1 MAHPVKHLGT
11 VEARLPPILNANRF
25 ALARWQISVIFV
37 VRGALTLPREEQ
49 HELLPTPT
57 LHELT
62 QFSAVLTTVAAVT
75 GCGVPDGVSKSLESD
90 LSDVLE
96 TAR

>member
-1 MAHPVKHLGT
+1 
-11 VEARLPPILNANRF
+11 
-25 ALARWQISVIFV
+25 
-37 VRGALTLPREEQ
+37 
-49 HELLPTPT
+49 